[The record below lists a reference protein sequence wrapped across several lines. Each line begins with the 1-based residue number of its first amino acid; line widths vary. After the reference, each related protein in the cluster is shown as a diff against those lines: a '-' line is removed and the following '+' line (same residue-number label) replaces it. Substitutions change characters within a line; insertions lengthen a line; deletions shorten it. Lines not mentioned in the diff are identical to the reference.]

1 MNLIK
6 MLDHEHNN
14 LAIEVEATIPELVYS
29 YTGTLYT
36 VKAQKAI
43 ILFNSAQTFDFRYK
57 YTAFYFY

>member
-29 YTGTLYT
+29 YSGTLYCKSSET
-36 VKAQKAI
+36 I
-43 ILFNSAQTFDFRYK
+43 ILFNSAQTFDFLYK